1 MSLESLQ
8 RQNWRGRK
16 TTRTSKHP
24 YAEIIGGVQRPMSC
38 NCDELQG
45 QIKACLPSLRAR
57 TLIEAARKRSVSDE
71 AKGDAGDFKE
81 W

>member
-1 MSLESLQ
+1 
-8 RQNWRGRK
+8 
-16 TTRTSKHP
+16 
-24 YAEIIGGVQRPMSC
+24 MSC

-71 AKGDAGDFKE
+71 AKATQAISKSGEHLLSPPLAPRGANLASR
-81 W
+81 